1 MQAALVF
8 VKDGKIESEA
18 ALKPG
23 RTVVGREEG
32 CQIRIPVASV
42 SRKHCELS
50 DESGLLKIRDL
61 DSSNGTFV
69 NNKKVGEAEL
79 TPGDVLNIGGY
90 TFVVKINGQPAEI
103 DASAIK
109 TPAPP
114 QAAQK
119 STKADAAPGKK
130 EDAGSVLDDM
140 DFDPDDSSISDFDF
154 DFGDD
159 DEAPKL

>member
-1 MQAALVF
+1 MQAALVYI
-8 VKDGKIESEA
+8 KDGKIDSEA
-18 ALKPG
+18 TLKPG

-50 DESGLLKIRDL
+50 DEGGTLKIRDL

-79 TPGDVLNIGGY
+79 AAGDVLNIGGY
-90 TFVVKINGQPAEI
+90 TFVVKVDGQPAEI

-109 TPAPP
+109 APAPP

-119 STKADAAPGKK
+119 STKAEAAPAKK